1 MSKREKGQEKEV
13 TFYKGTPEEKKVT
26 LHETGG
32 YVGAHKGTHGAYG
45 VAAVTE
51 RLKGLD
57 FPASKADVVG
67 HIGNEDVQWSK
78 ERSINLR
85 VIFDRMPERF
95 DSPVEVVKV
104 ISEHLDEIGPEEQGK
119 Q

>member
-1 MSKREKGQEKEV
+1 MPGREKGQEKEV
-13 TFYKGTPEEKKVT
+13 TFRKGTPEERTVT

-57 FPASKADVVG
+57 FPASKADVVD

-78 ERSINLR
+78 DRCVNLR

-104 ISEHLDEIGPEEQGK
+104 ISDHLDEIGTEDQGK